1 MQPTYVVHSMYLEP
15 TVAKLHSK
23 DGKGNLSFLI
33 PYSTRWRQFLLLCL
47 TGLETSGTKEERA
60 ATVPASSTR
69 ASRRSAR
76 GARCRRAALPSSA
89 EPVRPVRTIL
99 EVAFRDQHGTLCTSI
114 FYFDTQ
120 CAEKKSCFLNQT

>member
-1 MQPTYVVHSMYLEP
+1 MYLEPTP

-23 DGKGNLSFLI
+23 DGRGNLSFLI

-60 ATVPASSTR
+60 ASVPSSTR

-76 GARCRRAALPSSA
+76 GARCRAALPSSA

-114 FYFDTQ
+114 FYFDAQ
-120 CAEKKSCFLNQT
+120 CAEKKNLVF

>member
-23 DGKGNLSFLI
+23 DGRGNLSFLI

-76 GARCRRAALPSSA
+76 GARCRAALPSSA

-114 FYFDTQ
+114 FYFDAQ
-120 CAEKKSCFLNQT
+120 CAEKNILFSKP

>member
-1 MQPTYVVHSMYLEP
+1 MYLEP
-15 TVAKLHSK
+15 TVAKLNSK

-33 PYSTRWRQFLLLCL
+33 VPYSTRWRQFLLLCL

-76 GARCRRAALPSSA
+76 GARCRAALPSSA